1 MKMQHVLMVVAIV
14 ALLMA
19 ASVMGCGKKEAPG
32 EGAPPGGATA
42 GGPPGMP
49 GAGGPPGMPGA
60 GGPPGGAPAGAYS
73 GPPGMPGA
81 GGPPGMPGAGGPP
94 GMMGGG
100 AAAGPGAT
108 TLVEEGMEAKKAGDS
123 RQAENRFRDALAAD
137 LTSEDAHWGLAWVL
151 AGTGQKDEAIEEFGE
166 VISLTI
172 DSERRSESEQ
182 AIKRLQK

>member
-1 MKMQHVLMVVAIV
+1 MKTQHVLMVVAIL

-32 EGAPPGGATA
+32 EGETAPGVSAEGPPGMPGAE
-42 GGPPGMP
+42 GPPGMP

-60 GGPPGGAPAGAYS
+60 AGPAGAYS

-81 GGPPGMPGAGGPP
+81 AAP
-94 GMMGGG
+94 GMMG
-100 AAAGPGAT
+100 AAVPAGPGAA
-108 TLVEEGMEAKKAGDS
+108 TLVEEGMEAKKAGDY
-123 RQAENRFRDALAAD
+123 RKAENKFRDALAAD

-151 AGTGQKDEAIEEFGE
+151 AGTGQKDEAISEFEE

-172 DSERRSESEQ
+172 DAERRSESEQ